1 MYAPP
6 RGPNRRQSVQSYASV
21 GLETEVLG
29 ASPTKLITLLFNGA
43 RAAVMKARM
52 YMENGNIP
60 EKGKAISKAM
70 DIVESGLKASINREA
85 GGEVAQSLLTSYDLI
100 LHHLFTANLHN
111 DIEKLNL
118 AEHMLTE
125 IADAWRQVSEAV
137 DAETVLD
144 NTKA

>member
-6 RGPNRRQSVQSYASV
+6 RGPNRRQSAQSYASV

-52 YMENGNIP
+52 HMENGNIP

-100 LHHLFTANLHN
+100 LHHLFTANLNN

-137 DAETVLD
+137 DADTVVD